1 MSKKNPRRNPVPAP
15 APTPPPS
22 PAPLKVIGK
31 INKAKDLKKAQL
43 EADKLLKGRKPV
55 LKTKKKINMFM

>member
-1 MSKKNPRRNPVPAP
+1 MSDQEEPVKPI
-15 APTPPPS
+15 
-22 PAPLKVIGK
+22 IGK

-43 EADKLLKGRKPV
+43 EGDKLLKGRKPV